1 MMCACVC
8 VYVHAC
14 AEKDT
19 LGLMYVC
26 VRLCPIN
33 GFNVA
38 ENEIY
43 YEFSPFKMD

>member
-8 VYVHAC
+8 MCTRVRKGYAWVNAR
-14 AEKDT
+14 
-19 LGLMYVC
+19 VC

-43 YEFSPFKMD
+43 YEFSPFE